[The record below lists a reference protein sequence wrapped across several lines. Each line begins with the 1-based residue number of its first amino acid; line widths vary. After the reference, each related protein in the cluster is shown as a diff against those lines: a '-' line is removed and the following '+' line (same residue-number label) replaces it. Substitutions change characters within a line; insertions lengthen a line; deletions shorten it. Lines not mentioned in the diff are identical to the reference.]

1 MNIKRVGP
9 LALAAAIALTGTTSV
24 SAAAVDAGGP
34 QAVVEAS
41 VECSTR
47 QDWLCMARLMDPVAL
62 KDVRSLFAEIF
73 QGDTLDPR
81 IQAMFGGKTG
91 EQIARLSDTEFLAA
105 FLGGVMRQA
114 GGITIEKVQ
123 VLGGVAE
130 GQDQYHAVTR
140 SVARLELADTA
151 LTTVDVISVRK
162 VDGQWRLQLNGDV
175 QAVMAGLRRLR
186 AQREQAAP
194 PGGSADGSVFRVP
207 QLEKFRRAREA
218 AAKNRAQAEAAL
230 EQAAAKGAQKT
241 ERAKAGN

>member
-1 MNIKRVGP
+1 MKTKRVGN
-9 LALAAAIALTGTTSV
+9 LALAVTVALAWSTSV
-24 SAAAVDAGGP
+24 SGASMDAGSP
-34 QAVVEAS
+34 QAVVDAS
-41 VECSTR
+41 VECGTR

-62 KDVRSLFAEIF
+62 KDVRSLFGEMF

-81 IQAMFGGKTG
+81 IQAMFGGKTS

-140 SVARLELADTA
+140 SIARLQLADTT
-151 LTTVDVISVRK
+151 LTTVDVISLRK

-175 QAVMAGLRRLR
+175 QAMMAGLRRIR
-186 AQREQAAP
+186 AQREQTVQP
-194 PGGSADGSVFRVP
+194 DGSADSALRVP
-207 QLEKFRRAREA
+207 QLEQLRHAREA
-218 AAKNRAQAEAAL
+218 AAKKTAAAEAAL
-230 EQAAAKGAQKT
+230 EEAAARAAQQT
-241 ERAKAGN
+241 ERPKAGN

>member
-1 MNIKRVGP
+1 MNLKRVGHP
-9 LALAAAIALTGTTSV
+9 ALAVAIALAWSASV
-24 SAAAVDAGGP
+24 SGAPKDAGSP
-34 QAVVEAS
+34 QAVVDAS

-73 QGDTLDPR
+73 RGDTLDPR
-81 IQAMFGGKTG
+81 IQAMFGGRTS

-114 GGITIEKVQ
+114 GGITIEKVH

-151 LTTVDVISVRK
+151 LTTVDVISLRK

-175 QAVMAGLRRLR
+175 QAVLASLRRLR
-186 AQREQAAP
+186 EQRGQAVQPDAA
-194 PGGSADGSVFRVP
+194 SGSVFRLP
-207 QLEKFRRAREA
+207 QLEQLRRAREA
-218 AAKNRAQAEAAL
+218 TARDIKAAEAAL
-230 EQAAAKGAQKT
+230 EHAPQQA